1 MLAREWKRQSRSG
14 GPLMLRE
21 HEILFRSRR
30 VGPVE
35 LDDIPRGFQLA
46 VAAVPGGERAGEVD
60 VAALLPPR
68 ASGGPAGD
76 GGAIGLDRD
85 IRRRAR
91 DPKPVRSE
99 ERRVGKECRSR
110 WSP

>member
-14 GPLMLRE
+14 GPSMLRE

-35 LDDIPRGFQLA
+35 LDHVTRGFQLA
-46 VAAVPGGERAGEVD
+46 VAAVPGRERAREGC

-76 GGAIGLDRD
+76 VRAIGLDRD
-85 IRRRAR
+85 IRSRAR
-91 DPKPVRSE
+91 DPEPVTRE
-99 ERRVGKECRSR
+99 
-110 WSP
+110 P